1 MTRCPPVGCGI
12 ESSVHI
18 ASLFVYPVKSA
29 RGVPVT
35 EARVTK
41 TGLEGDR
48 HFMIVD
54 RDGHFFTQRE
64 APSLARL
71 LVAWEPGARTLSLK
85 SGSDSIEVPWA
96 PDPSAR
102 HLTVTVWTDT
112 LVAEDAGDAAAD
124 LISRHVGQP
133 LRLVRFGGPS
143 SRPLAPRYGEGLST
157 EFADGSP
164 VLVATLASLGPLAP
178 KGSPSQVPAITQF
191 RANVVLDGRVPFEEE
206 AATHL
211 AIGTGTGEVRLR
223 LVKGCPRCPIIDVD
237 PETGLR
243 DKKTLAALARA
254 RPARSAEELAEGEK
268 RAVYFGID
276 ATVDRTGVVRVGDPA
291 RFERDE

>member
-1 MTRCPPVGCGI
+1 VR
-12 ESSVHI
+12 I

-29 RGVPVT
+29 RGIALT

-54 RDGHFFTQRE
+54 QDGRFFTQRE

-71 LVAWEPGARTLSLK
+71 LVALKPGAQTLIVT
-85 SGSDSIEVPWA
+85 SGLESSEVPWA
-96 PDPSAR
+96 SDPTAR
-102 HLTVTVWTDT
+102 LVTVTVWTDT
-112 LVAEDAGDAAAD
+112 VVAEDAGDAVAE

-133 LRLVRFGGPS
+133 LRLVRFGRPS
-143 SRPLAPRYGEGLST
+143 SRPLAPRYGEGHST
-157 EFADGSP
+157 EFSDGSP
-164 VLVATLASLGPLAP
+164 VLVASLASLGPLAP
-178 KGSPSQVPAITQF
+178 RGSPSQIPAITQF
-191 RANVVLDGRVPFEEE
+191 RANVVLDGRIPFEEE
-206 AATHL
+206 SATHL
-211 AIGTGTGEVRLR
+211 VIGTGTDEVRLR
-223 LVKGCPRCPIIDVD
+223 LVKGCPRCPVIDVD

-268 RAVYFGID
+268 RAVYFGMD
-276 ATVDRTGVVRVGDPA
+276 ATVDRAGVVRVGDKA
-291 RFERDE
+291 RFERHE